1 MLWICKL
8 VNSTRFTFYLR
19 TNWCH
24 EKNQLSWTAWSTHYG
39 HRSLHG
45 NYRLINHVKRHNFES
60 KLMTKPCYLGGT
72 LGAGNEKFP
81 FAKNFNYRQTY
92 TAARGSLANE
102 VPLTRWKVLFLQY
115 FQKSFFFYECKL
127 FLIKLYHQELKLWW
141 TKSPWMDL
149 EKT

>member
-24 EKNQLSWTAWSTHYG
+24 EKKKKSIKLNNCIHCTTQYYG

-45 NYRLINHVKRHNFES
+45 NYGLINHVKRHNFES

-72 LGAGNEKFP
+72 LAAGNEKFP

-102 VPLTRWKVLFLQY
+102 VPLTRWKVLFLTS
-115 FQKSFFFYECKL
+115 KRFYECKL
-127 FLIKLYHQELKLWW
+127 FSIKLYHQNWY
-141 TKSPWMDL
+141 
-149 EKT
+149 